1 MDTSV
6 LENIAELKI
15 AHELQK
21 HNILIAKPYF
31 DQNGTDLLAFSKMED
46 GVKFCRVQ
54 CKGRTVKKDG
64 KNGIE
69 ILKDY
74 VSGGFIVFLY
84 VDFGD
89 FTDQLYMFH
98 ASEIEEWNLSPDN
111 EYTLSLSDSNLREK
125 LEKFIFNY
133 SKVEILKHI
142 IEVAEYTNDY
152 WEIIQDNNFI
162 AKS

>member
-6 LENIAELKI
+6 LEHIAELKI

-46 GVKFCRVQ
+46 GVKFCRIQ
-54 CKGRTVKKDG
+54 CKGRTVIKDG

-69 ILKDY
+69 IPKDY
-74 VSGGFIVFLY
+74 VTGGFIVFLY

-98 ASEIEEWNLSPDN
+98 ASEIEKWNLSPEN
-111 EYTLSLSDSNLREK
+111 KYTLSLSGSNLKKK
-125 LEKFIFNY
+125 LIKSTFNY
-133 SKVEILKHI
+133 SKVKILNSI
-142 IEVAEYTNDY
+142 IEIAEYTNDY
-152 WEIIQDNNFI
+152 WKIMQDNNFI
-162 AKS
+162 IKN